1 MIYICFTNVANEE
14 AAQVANIN
22 QLPGTNGFTSPP
34 KQALHHK
41 NSISIYQVSLW
52 YVTPSSRIMCLLK
65 DSVVSLGVLN
75 LISCVSLKSCSTLLT
90 WK

>member
-1 MIYICFTNVANEE
+1 MANEE

-22 QLPGTNGFTSPP
+22 QLPGTDSFTSPT

-65 DSVVSLGVLN
+65 DSVVNLRVLN
-75 LISCVSLKSCSTLLT
+75 LISYVSCSTLLT